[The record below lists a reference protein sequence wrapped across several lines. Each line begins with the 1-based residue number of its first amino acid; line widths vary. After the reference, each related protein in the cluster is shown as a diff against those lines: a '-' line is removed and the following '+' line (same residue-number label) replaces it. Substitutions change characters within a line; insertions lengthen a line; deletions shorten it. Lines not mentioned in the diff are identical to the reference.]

1 MKKKIQPIFLGFLLM
16 LFILAVACKKK
27 EEEPK
32 QPFVLTQEALDNATV
47 IYQSGIIDDPFK
59 AFNDAAQFGSA
70 DPTIGNK
77 KRDLYSN
84 GDKGIAINSGTIIV
98 RRAYDKNSDVLIN
111 AAIMIKHEEGFND
124 ATNDWEFI
132 NNKYDSAVDYK
143 AHPNGMLPDISKTD
157 IRGVNLTNCVN
168 CHKTVAVNNWLFT
181 TR

>member
-1 MKKKIQPIFLGFLLM
+1 MKNKIWLIFLCYSIILGV
-16 LFILAVACKKK
+16 LAVACEKK

-59 AFNDAAQFGSA
+59 AFNDAAQFGST
-70 DPTIGNK
+70 DPAIGNK
-77 KRDLYSN
+77 KRDLYRN
-84 GDKGIAINSGTIIV
+84 GDKGAFVSVGTIIV
-98 RRAYDKNSDVLIN
+98 RRAYDKNSGVLIN

-181 TR
+181 TP